1 MSKPDIS
8 IIIPCLNEEQNIPQ
22 LVNKLDAL
30 IRHHNLQAEVL
41 VIDDCSDDYTFRES
55 FILQKDFPFL
65 RTLHKGL
72 PRGIGH
78 AIRHGIK
85 HAQGKMGVVV
95 MGDLVDPLEAIIDFS
110 EKILKGGYKLAL
122 LSRYLAVEDHKNI
135 PLSYK
140 FYQWWYRFLCQLLVG
155 IQVKDITYAFRAFD
169 LDWVRGL
176 NLESGGFEISPEVT
190 LKTFIDGG
198 KIVEIKGRQGRRLMG
213 ESKFLFSK
221 EGFGYCAVLIQA
233 VFMRLLGKRK
243 KC

>member
-1 MSKPDIS
+1 MSKPNIS

-30 IRHHNLQAEVL
+30 IKHHNLQAEVL

-72 PRGIGH
+72 PRGIGN
-78 AIRHGIK
+78 AIRFGIN
-85 HAQGKMGVVV
+85 HARGEMGVVV
-95 MGDLVDPLEAIIDFS
+95 MGDLVDPLEAIVDFS
-110 EKILKGGYKLAL
+110 EKILKEGYKLAL
-122 LSRYLAVEDHKNI
+122 LSRYLAPEDHKNI

-140 FYQWWYRFLCQLLVG
+140 FYQWWYRFLCHFLVG
-155 IQVKDITYAFRAFD
+155 IRVKDITYAFRAFD

-176 NLESGGFEISPEVT
+176 NLESGGFEISPEIT
-190 LKTFIDGG
+190 LKTFIYNG

-221 EGFGYCAVLIQA
+221 EGFGYARVLIQA
-233 VFMRLLGKRK
+233 TLMRLLGKRK